1 MTETVYDY
9 DADPARNAT
18 AERFPSSGTFTE
30 FNDRMRALMAAYAG
44 YLADG
49 GGVAPLSM
57 SSVVNVVTA
66 EDGTLTLV
74 EPVSAPLPVGFILT
88 FRLTISTT
96 HPLLVAVH
104 GFKNAPWL
112 YVGGA
117 AHPLKAPGG
126 TTFANFALR
135 QASIYQA
142 VFDGAAWQ
150 LLSNPFI
157 ASGYDYASPG
167 AAIGADHPIYA
178 FEATDGLVDIEAK
191 HIGATLYLTRD
202 PSNTANSLAFT
213 IPAKLTDRWPV
224 GSWID
229 IFQFNHKDV
238 TIAFDNPSN
247 TVVELAAVGTG
258 GAVPAGTLLNN
269 VVYFRLAR
277 LTTAA
282 IEFLPHARGIR

>member
-1 MTETVYDY
+1 MTETVYDF
-9 DADPARNAT
+9 DTDPAHNAT
-18 AERFPSSGTFTE
+18 AERFPASGTFTE
-30 FNDRMRALMAAYAG
+30 FNDRMRALMAAQARF
-44 YLADG
+44 LADG
-49 GGVAPLSM
+49 GGASPLAM
-57 SSVVNVVTA
+57 SSVVNVITA
-66 EDGTLTLV
+66 EDGTLTLE
-74 EPVSAPLPVGFILT
+74 EPVSAPLPTGFLLT
-88 FRLTISTT
+88 FRLAVSST

-126 TTFANFALR
+126 ATFANFALR
-135 QASIYQA
+135 QESIYQA

-157 ASGYDYASPG
+157 ANGYDYASPG

-178 FEATDGLVDIEAK
+178 FEATDGLVSIEAK
-191 HIGATLYLTRD
+191 HIGSTLYLTRD
-202 PSNTANSLAFT
+202 PANTGGSLAFT

-229 IFQFNHKDV
+229 VFQFNHKNV
-238 TIAFDNPSN
+238 TIAFDNPRE
-247 TVVELAAVGTG
+247 TVVELGAVGNG
-258 GAVPAGTLLNN
+258 GAVSAGTLLNN

-277 LTTAA
+277 LTTGA
-282 IEFLPHARGIR
+282 IDFLPHTRGVR